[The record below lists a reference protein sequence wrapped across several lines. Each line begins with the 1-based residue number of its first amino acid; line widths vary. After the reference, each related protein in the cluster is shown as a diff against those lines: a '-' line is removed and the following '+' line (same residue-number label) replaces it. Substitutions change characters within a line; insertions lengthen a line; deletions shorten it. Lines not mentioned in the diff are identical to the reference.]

1 MDGYMKQAKGKT
13 STIFYHDWLTVF
25 EKMERAE
32 VGDMV
37 IALLKFD
44 ATGETPVFKDRM
56 MDIIFADLS
65 RFVKSNR
72 EAYEQ
77 TCERRRVQ
85 KGTKGTLSIQKDTKD
100 TLSTQEYTKVP
111 DKEKDKEND
120 NDKEKEKEKEKDI
133 YSVSANEY
141 DRILSA
147 WNSQTFIKAKIDR
160 IPFGSRRYDNTQLC
174 IAEYGF
180 STFIE
185 EILNLDNN
193 AFFNDWHPSYDW
205 FSNPNNFMKV
215 RDGNY
220 REKRKDPN
228 EIDWE
233 AL

>member
-1 MDGYMKQAKGKT
+1 MGLMEMDLEGKDPAEHLN
-13 STIFYHDWLTVF
+13 SRELTLVF
-25 EKMERAE
+25 SPFE
-32 VGDMV
+32 
-37 IALLKFD
+37 
-44 ATGETPVFKDRM
+44 
-56 MDIIFADLS
+56 
-65 RFVKSNR
+65 
-72 EAYEQ
+72 EQ
-77 TCERRRVQ
+77 TNFHRGRYIEECEKKAEYQRKKKAEKEAQQYTTVYN
-85 KGTKGTLSIQKDTKD
+85 SI
-100 TLSTQEYTKVP
+100 QEYTTQHDKDKDK
-111 DKEKDKEND
+111 DKEKEKE
-120 NDKEKEKEKEKDI
+120 KEEEKEKEKEKDI
-133 YSVSANEY
+133 FNYSADEF

-174 IAEYGF
+174 IVEYGF
-180 STFIE
+180 STFLE

-193 AFFNDWHPSYDW
+193 AFFKDWHPSYDW